1 MTTIIVHCY
10 IQKIVR
16 FLQSVSPTVWNESG
30 FLCWKILR
38 RGRPGILPWHA
49 AQLRCSGRFFDCTAS
64 NIPPSLSPPR
74 SFSLSSFC
82 SVGQSSLR
90 TPTFMFPVVS
100 SLPREGSIH
109 CFSGIFVV
117 ESSFRYATVRSR
129 CIRNPLSHR
138 SLKLQ
143 YAASADHAEDVTG
156 WLSEF
161 THV

>member
-1 MTTIIVHCY
+1 MFPHRLLYGMKV
-10 IQKIVR
+10 VSRAGR
-16 FLQSVSPTVWNESG
+16 FCNEGGSEYCLG
-30 FLCWKILR
+30 ARLSI
-38 RGRPGILPWHA
+38 
-49 AQLRCSGRFFDCTAS
+49 RCSGQYSDCTAS

-100 SLPREGSIH
+100 SLPCEGNIH
-109 CFSGIFVV
+109 YFSGISVV
-117 ESSFRYATVRSR
+117 ELSFRYVIVRSH
-129 CIRNPLSHR
+129 CIRNPLSHC

-143 YAASADHAEDVTG
+143 YAASAIHVEDVTCR
-156 WLSEF
+156 LSEF